1 MSNGRKR
8 NLNIVLPF
16 AAAAA
21 AAKQVLNSFYLLVIQ
36 FAAHAH
42 ARSETAEAPVN
53 ASLGLFQKELH
64 TNA

>member
-21 AAKQVLNSFYLLVIQ
+21 KQVLKSFYLLVIQ
-36 FAAHAH
+36 FVAHAH
-42 ARSETAEAPVN
+42 ARSETAEAPVK